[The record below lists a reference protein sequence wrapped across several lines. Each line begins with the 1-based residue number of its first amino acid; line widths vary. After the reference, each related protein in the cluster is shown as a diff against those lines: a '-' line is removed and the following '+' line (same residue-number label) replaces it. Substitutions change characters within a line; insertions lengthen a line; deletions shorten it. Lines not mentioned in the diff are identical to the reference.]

1 MTTAAFNTEISVT
14 YPYYSREAEGYTE
27 TYNLDEIITV
37 DGAVGPFT
45 YNLLSTQDIKIVA
58 SIMGLGPV
66 CFGDLVVEVIYEGGS
81 TTATTKLESGYAK
94 MNEYVKSYMKQVTS
108 IKSNWPTIID
118 NRIKGI

>member
-45 YNLLSTQDIKIVA
+45 YNLLSTQDIKIV
-58 SIMGLGPV
+58 
-66 CFGDLVVEVIYEGGS
+66 ER
-81 TTATTKLESGYAK
+81 GYAK

-108 IKSNWPTIID
+108 IKSNWPTIIY